1 MIAHARNAV
10 FVALAA
16 TGGFLASAFADDPAM
31 SDRQAQSVI
40 DASREARI
48 ATTFALSPYLRMH
61 RLAVSVAGSHA
72 VLSGI
77 VGGHPGRA
85 LAGQLALDVDGIESV
100 DNRIR
105 VDARA
110 PAGVDAVSGG
120 HAARV
125 DDAGI
130 TLLVRSKFEWN
141 RRTNGSALGV
151 ATSAGR
157 VELTG
162 TMPTINARATAGRL
176 AANTA
181 GVSGVDNRI
190 HVQPMGPEPWPAAI
204 GMPDD
209 DEVMGDGWI
218 TASLSMTYRYSAS
231 VQADD
236 IVVSTR
242 DGVVTLVG
250 DAHGGA
256 ARALAIE
263 LARELRGVRGV
274 DASALML

>member
-1 MIAHARNAV
+1 MFVRAHQAM
-10 FVALAA
+10 FIALAA
-16 TGGFLASAFADDPAM
+16 TGGFLASAFADDPGI

-40 DASREARI
+40 DAGREARI
-48 ATTFALSPYLRMH
+48 ATTLALSPHLRAH

-72 VLSGI
+72 VLSGT
-77 VGGHPGRA
+77 VPGHPGRA
-85 LAGQLALDVDGIESV
+85 LAAQLALGVDGIASV

-105 VDARA
+105 VDAQVA
-110 PAGVDAVSGG
+110 PDAETMPGG
-120 HAARV
+120 YAARV

-141 RRTNGSALGV
+141 RRTHGSALGV
-151 ATSAGR
+151 TTHAGR

-162 TMPTINARATAGRL
+162 TMPTIHARAMAGQL
-176 AANTA
+176 AANTT
-181 GVSGVDNRI
+181 GVSAVDNRI
-190 HVQPMGPEPWPAAI
+190 HVLPMGPEPWPPAI

-209 DEVMGDGWI
+209 GEVMGDAWI
-218 TASLSMTYRYSAS
+218 TESLSATYRYSAS
-231 VQADD
+231 VDADD
-236 IVVSTR
+236 IAVSTR
-242 DGVVTLVG
+242 AGVVTLVG

-263 LARELRGVRGV
+263 LARELRGVRAV